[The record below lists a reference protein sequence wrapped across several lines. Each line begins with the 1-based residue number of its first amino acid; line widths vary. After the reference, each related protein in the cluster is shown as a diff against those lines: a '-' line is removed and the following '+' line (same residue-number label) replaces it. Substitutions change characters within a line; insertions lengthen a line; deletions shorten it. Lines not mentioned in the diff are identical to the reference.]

1 MLKRIESHKN
11 FPAHPEWEK
20 GKAAI
25 FAKRPTSIF
34 NVFSDPLCAHLRNSG
49 ANGTAGQIG
58 PLKRP

>member
-25 FAKRPTSIF
+25 CAKRPTSIF
-34 NVFSDPLCAHLRNSG
+34 NVFSDPLARICAALAQTGLQARL
-49 ANGTAGQIG
+49 AY
-58 PLKRP
+58 